1 MLWVAYVISCRGV
14 LPYRPS
20 HPESL
25 IAIIPQTGWASASLF
40 KAKAQISK
48 VLDGVPVE
56 QEEKWQSYVI
66 PNVYT
71 QIKGES
77 PRCGRDTARELRGPS
92 LSLSL
97 FEAKH
102 SIIRQIPSLA
112 MPKLLGLSQSKVLYE
127 EAEMQALRF

>member
-1 MLWVAYVISCRGV
+1 
-14 LPYRPS
+14 
-20 HPESL
+20 
-25 IAIIPQTGWASASLF
+25 
-40 KAKAQISK
+40 

-71 QIKGES
+71 QIIKGES
-77 PRCGRDTARELRGPS
+77 PLCSRDSARELRGPS

-127 EAEMQALRF
+127 EAEMQALRFDTHSCPKSPLRLP